1 MIIMTMM
8 TMMMMMTMVTSVG
21 TATTRAGRSAVGVSS
36 HGVPHMLRLVVQARA
51 FQAMGTPVGTT
62 TVTGAAAMV
71 ERQHTIMVTY
81 YYGSED
87 AMWIA
92 AVVARATVMNEIP
105 LQSSPFFGL
114 SDPRAPSADRP
125 ATVHCHYHHH
135 RHRHQHQHQHQHQ
148 QQHHQHHR
156 QSQQQSSPTVASLA
170 RATVPQPRPCRSPDR
185 DRPAAPTWRPTRRP
199 TPPGPWWPRK
209 TRAAEM
215 RSGRRAAFSRRRA
228 LKAWPPAHT
237 PSSCRLA
244 LELALKGVVHG
255 IARQGSTLA
264 PTLRESDRST
274 AVAARGRAK
283 FADQS
288 SAPPSSP

>member
-105 LQSSPFFGL
+105 FKTIHFSVCRTREHP
-114 SDPRAPSADRP
+114 P
-125 ATVHCHYHHH
+125 
-135 RHRHQHQHQHQHQ
+135 
-148 QQHHQHHR
+148 
-156 QSQQQSSPTVASLA
+156 PTVPPPSIATTTITATATATSTSISTNTSNSTTSTTDNRSSSLA
-170 RATVPQPRPCRSPDR
+170 R
-185 DRPAAPTWRPTRRP
+185 
-199 TPPGPWWPRK
+199 PWP
-209 TRAAEM
+209 
-215 RSGRRAAFSRRRA
+215 
-228 LKAWPPAHT
+228 
-237 PSSCRLA
+237 
-244 LELALKGVVHG
+244 V
-255 IARQGSTLA
+255 
-264 PTLRESDRST
+264 
-274 AVAARGRAK
+274 
-283 FADQS
+283 
-288 SAPPSSP
+288 